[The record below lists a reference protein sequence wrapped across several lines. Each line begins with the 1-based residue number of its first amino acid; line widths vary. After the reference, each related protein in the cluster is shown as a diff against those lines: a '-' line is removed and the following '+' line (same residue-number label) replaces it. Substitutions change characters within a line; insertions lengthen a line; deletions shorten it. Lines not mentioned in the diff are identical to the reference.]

1 MHEKSPSFSV
11 LKLGLCL
18 RSELPKGSFFTF
30 LLNRFFAEC
39 IKENITSPKASIKF
53 YFSGYLKAIEDAAG
67 ASDVNLDMTYE
78 SLDNLKPANV
88 IKV

>member
-1 MHEKSPSFSV
+1 MVQSKKPY
-11 LKLGLCL
+11 
-18 RSELPKGSFFTF
+18 
-30 LLNRFFAEC
+30 
-39 IKENITSPKASIKF
+39 PKASIKF
-53 YFSGYLKAIEDAAG
+53 DFSGYLKAIEDAAG